1 MNIYYLET
9 VFCVEVDEIF
19 ISGVDRKTVSS
30 GSAHGCSSYR
40 DIISRTR
47 VVNNLKL
54 IYVKNLDENDL
65 NNPDYFE
72 RYRQN
77 VMRDLFD

>member
-1 MNIYYLET
+1 MIIYFLET
-9 VFCVEVDEIF
+9 VFCVEGDEIF
-19 ISGVDRKTVSS
+19 ISGVDRKTDSS